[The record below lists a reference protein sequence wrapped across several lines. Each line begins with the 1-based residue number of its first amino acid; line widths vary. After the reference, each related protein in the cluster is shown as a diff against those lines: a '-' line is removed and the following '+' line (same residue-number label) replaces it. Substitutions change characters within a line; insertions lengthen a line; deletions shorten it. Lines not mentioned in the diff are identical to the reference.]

1 MMREAL
7 LRLRVPMTVL
17 LLAVSAF
24 QTLLRLIWIGIDAG
38 RDGVVAAVAGN
49 YDYLANWVTAL
60 VITIAVGVCHL
71 APVAP
76 AARRLA
82 IAAGVVVGLQVVLS
96 ILSALITLILDDS
109 SGAFA
114 VFRLL
119 FSFGEIALMIGVL
132 IVLSRFVFVGQPMH
146 VSQLGHGS
154 QFGHGSQVGH
164 QISAGLPTPG
174 SQVGPG
180 SGVTAW
186 QPDQNSGAVWG
197 QARQAAGGASATG
210 WGGAPDQSGGWTPAP
225 RPEQHAPRPEQH
237 APRPEQ
243 HAPRPEQQGPG
254 GTGGWAP
261 VDDQQHTRI
270 ADPRQPRE
278 LGQHRPQGP
287 GTAS

>member
-1 MMREAL
+1 MREAL

-17 LLAVSAF
+17 LLVVSAF

-60 VITIAVGVCHL
+60 VITVAVGVCHL

-82 IAAGVVVGLQVVLS
+82 IAAGIVVGLQVVLS
-96 ILSALITLILDDS
+96 ILSAMITLILDES

-132 IVLSRFVFVGQPMH
+132 IVLSRFVFVSQPAH
-146 VSQLGHGS
+146 APQLGHGP
-154 QFGHGSQVGH
+154 QLGHSSQVGH
-164 QISAGLPTPG
+164 QISAGLPTPA

-210 WGGAPDQSGGWTPAP
+210 WGGAPDQSGGWTPTP
-225 RPEQHAPRPEQH
+225 RSEQHAPQHEQ
-237 APRPEQ
+237 R
-243 HAPRPEQQGPG
+243 PG

-270 ADPRQPRE
+270 ADPRQ
-278 LGQHRPQGP
+278 LGEVGHHRPQGP